1 PSDIKPTALTVSGL
15 TGPEVEDYKIRLAE
29 WKENKSEI
37 NDMKR
42 LIGLI
47 QNKVL
52 GSISEKLLPQLK
64 GKSTVAEILYYLN
77 KRFKPTDQAR
87 RQEIISN
94 WNKVQKLPTDQ
105 AISSWLDQWEL
116 VYAEATEMNLP
127 HVIDP
132 QAQYSFLYSI
142 QRIAGAWA
150 ELKLVTIDDQVS
162 SGEPILDFYDLIE
175 AFRHKQRLNAAFH
188 DKSTEEIGGI
198 NSSGVFTSGE
208 KSSETVHKGRD

>member
-1 PSDIKPTALTVSGL
+1 
-15 TGPEVEDYKIRLAE
+15 
-29 WKENKSEI
+29 
-37 NDMKR
+37 
-42 LIGLI
+42 
-47 QNKVL
+47 
-52 GSISEKLLPQLK
+52 
-64 GKSTVAEILYYLN
+64 
-77 KRFKPTDQAR
+77 
-87 RQEIISN
+87 
-94 WNKVQKLPTDQ
+94 
-105 AISSWLDQWEL
+105 
-116 VYAEATEMNLP
+116 MNLP

-188 DKSTEEIGGI
+188 EKSTEEIGGI

-208 KSSETVHKGRD
+208 KSSETVHKGRDQSGQKTCLCGLKHKFEECFYLNFKNTKRPSTFKYRKEGVSIR